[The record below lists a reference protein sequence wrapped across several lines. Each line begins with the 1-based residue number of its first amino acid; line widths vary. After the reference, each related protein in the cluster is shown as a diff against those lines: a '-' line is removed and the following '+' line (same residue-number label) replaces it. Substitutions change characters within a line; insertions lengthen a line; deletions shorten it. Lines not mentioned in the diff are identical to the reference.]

1 MAGLSAVTYSV
12 TRSVGVFIGV
22 LGLVV
27 SSSGYAQNS
36 QQRLPNQQ
44 GSGLQNLQRSSDQ
57 LNQSLRN
64 TQNQLNNRANM
75 QGLEQRQTIQNM
87 QRDTQRRIGEQ
98 YDLNER

>member
-1 MAGLSAVTYSV
+1 M
-12 TRSVGVFIGV
+12 TRSDGRTRRFWRIAPAALLALALAVPAA
-22 LGLVV
+22 
-27 SSSGYAQNS
+27 AQNS